1 MKQNKERTRADTKTQ
16 PLGYGMW
23 ALQIVGCTAPTKHT
37 AWAAFPLLLFAQW
50 SAAGQL
56 VGCHHG
62 YQQVGLAPVGA
73 NSCLRSVRSVPSSG
87 HVRDCSVLILLRY
100 CSSAHA

>member
-1 MKQNKERTRADTKTQ
+1 
-16 PLGYGMW
+16 MW

-37 AWAAFPLLLFAQW
+37 ARAAFPLLQALLYHVLFAQW
-50 SAAGQL
+50 SAAGLL